1 MLWYC
6 RYLNEGEMKKIS
18 VIVAIL
24 MLLLTA
30 GCVQTGYQSGAG
42 SSVAPAV
49 VFEPS
54 ESFYLLSC
62 VDELQGLKR
71 KDLVSYSAEVENKI
85 AQGSEDVLFKYI
97 CLSLLPRADYKRFK
111 KGKKL
116 LSQYIEDHS
125 DAPGDL
131 RGLLV
136 LIRQLDKAYRGNF
149 SGLIKIREERD
160 RLAARVTELELEAR
174 QGQGQIQ
181 ELQRQIDQLRNIE
194 NIIKNREHTK

>member
-1 MLWYC
+1 MPWCC

-18 VIVAIL
+18 VFFVAII
-24 MLLLTA
+24 LLSTG
-30 GCVQTGYQSGAG
+30 GCVQPGYQSGAA

-71 KDLVSYSAEVENKI
+71 KDFVSYSSEVANKFD
-85 AQGSEDVLFKYI
+85 QGSEDVLFKYI
-97 CLSLLPRADYKRFK
+97 CLSLLPRADYKQFK

-116 LSQYIEDHS
+116 LSQYVEEHPDS
-125 DAPGDL
+125 PGDL

-149 SGLIKIREERD
+149 SGLNKIREERD
-160 RLAARVTELELEAR
+160 RLAAKVTDLELEAR